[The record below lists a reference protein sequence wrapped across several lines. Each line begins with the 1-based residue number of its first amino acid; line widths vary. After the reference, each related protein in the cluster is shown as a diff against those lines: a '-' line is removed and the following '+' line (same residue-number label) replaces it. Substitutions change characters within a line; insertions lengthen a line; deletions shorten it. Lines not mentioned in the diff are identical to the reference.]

1 MAAVASLFDRLGQQQ
16 PVRTVELSQA
26 QKLQPAQ
33 TLLTWLQRH
42 WNKPTISEREIR
54 IFGPR
59 CCRDRETASASAEV
73 LVRHNWLNPVSV
85 RRRDSRAWEIIR
97 RPVLNPTVAT
107 PVATVA
113 GTGATHG
120 VV

>member
-1 MAAVASLFDRLGQQQ
+1 MATRNLFERLAPLQLA
-16 PVRTVELSQA
+16 TTAELSQA

-33 TLLTWLQRH
+33 TLLTWLQCH

-59 CCRDRETASASAEV
+59 CCRDRETASESAEV

-85 RRRDSRAWEIIR
+85 RGVASNKKEIIR
-97 RPVLNPTVAT
+97 STV
-107 PVATVA
+107 
-113 GTGATHG
+113 
-120 VV
+120 

>member
-1 MAAVASLFDRLGQQQ
+1 MGTLFERLAPPLQLA
-16 PVRTVELSQA
+16 TTAELSQA

-59 CCRDRETASASAEV
+59 CCRDRETASGSAEV
-73 LVRHNWLNPVSV
+73 LVRHNWLKAVSV